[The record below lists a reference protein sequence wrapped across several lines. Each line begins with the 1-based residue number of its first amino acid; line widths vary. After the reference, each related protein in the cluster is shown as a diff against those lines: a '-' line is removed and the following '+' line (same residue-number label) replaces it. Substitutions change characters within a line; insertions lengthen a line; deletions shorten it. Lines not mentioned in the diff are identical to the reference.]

1 MTFDLATRA
10 SELTGSVIDS
20 STELLAQQSHDIVRF
35 AMGAPSEDLIPMEQ
49 LDDLFSHM
57 PTGRYDYGESAG
69 EPALREQILALSEQM
84 GNPTSDDRLVVT
96 NGAMQGLDLAFKLL
110 VNPGDLVIVENP
122 TYPNGYQTARSYEAD
137 VVSAPVDSH
146 GLVVD
151 SLREIVARSGKTPK
165 VIYTIPNFQNPTG
178 VTLSRERKTQ
188 LLALAEEWG
197 SVIVEDDPYGMLR
210 FDGTD
215 VPSFSSL
222 GGHNPLVFRIQ
233 TFSKLIAPGLR
244 VGWIDVDPELQK
256 LAVNA
261 KQAMDTCTNAPN
273 QLVVAKFLQQGH
285 LAPHLDRLL
294 PLYKE
299 RKAAMNQALSET
311 FGESIRMTDPEGGFF
326 LWATFMGEREQ
337 LDTQELFPAALEEGV
352 AYIPGVAFT
361 ADNSQHNALRLCFA
375 TSSPDRI
382 REGVSRLERAVLR
395 VQSV

>member
-1 MTFDLATRA
+1 VTFDLATRA

-20 STELLAQQSHDIVRF
+20 STELLAQQRHDIVRF

-49 LDDLFSHM
+49 LDELFSHM

-69 EPALREQILALSEQM
+69 EPALREQILTLSEQM

-151 SLREIVARSGKTPK
+151 SLKEIVARSGKKPK

-178 VTLSRERKTQ
+178 VTLSSERKTQ

-299 RKAAMNQALSET
+299 RKAAMNQALRET

-382 REGVSRLERAVLR
+382 REGVSRLERAVER

>member
-20 STELLAQQSHDIVRF
+20 STELLAQQRHDIVRF

>member
-1 MTFDLATRA
+1 MTFDLASRA
-10 SELTGSVIDS
+10 DQLTGSVIDS
-20 STELLAQQSHDIVRF
+20 STELLAQQRHDIVRF
-35 AMGAPSEDLIPMEQ
+35 AMGAPSEDLIPMAE
-49 LDDLFSHM
+49 LDQMFAQM
-57 PTGRYDYGESAG
+57 PAGRYDYGESAG
-69 EPALREQILALSEQM
+69 EPQLREQILALSEQM

-137 VVSAPVDSH
+137 VVSAPVDAH

-151 SLREIVARSGKTPK
+151 SLQEIVARSGKKPK

-178 VTLSRERKTQ
+178 VTLSRERKVQ

-215 VPSFSSL
+215 VPSFATL
-222 GGHNPLVFRIQ
+222 GGQNPLVFRIQ

-273 QLVVAKFLQQGH
+273 QLVVAEFLKQGH
-285 LAPHLDRLL
+285 LTPHLDRLL

-299 RKAAMNQALSET
+299 RKAAMKHALNET
-311 FGESIRMTDPEGGFF
+311 FGESISMTDPEGGFF
-326 LWATFMGEREQ
+326 LWATFLGERDH
-337 LDTQELFPAALEEGV
+337 LDTQKLFPVALEEGI

-361 ADNSQHNALRLCFA
+361 ADDSQHNALRLCFA

-382 REGVSRLERAVLR
+382 REGVSRLERAVER
-395 VQSV
+395 MNSV

>member
-1 MTFDLATRA
+1 MTFDLASRA
-10 SELTGSVIDS
+10 DQLTGSVIDS
-20 STELLAQQSHDIVRF
+20 STELLAQQRHDIVRF
-35 AMGAPSEDLIPMEQ
+35 AMGAPSEDLIPMAE
-49 LDDLFSHM
+49 LDQMFAQM

-69 EPALREQILALSEQM
+69 EPQLREQILALSEQM

-137 VVSAPVDSH
+137 VVSAPVDAH

-151 SLREIVARSGKTPK
+151 SLQEIVARSGKKPK

-178 VTLSRERKTQ
+178 VTLSRERKVQ

-215 VPSFSSL
+215 VPSFATL
-222 GGHNPLVFRIQ
+222 GGQNPLVFRIQ

-273 QLVVAKFLQQGH
+273 QLVVAEFLKQGH
-285 LAPHLDRLL
+285 LTPHLDRLL

-299 RKAAMNQALSET
+299 RKAAMKHALHET
-311 FGESIRMTDPEGGFF
+311 FGESISMTDPEGGFF
-326 LWATFMGEREQ
+326 LWATFLGERDH
-337 LDTQELFPAALEEGV
+337 LDTQKLFPVALEEGI

-361 ADNSQHNALRLCFA
+361 ADDSQHNALRLCFA

-382 REGVSRLERAVLR
+382 REGVSRLERAVER
-395 VQSV
+395 MNSV

>member
-1 MTFDLATRA
+1 MTFDLASRA
-10 SELTGSVIDS
+10 DQLTGSVIDS
-20 STELLAQQSHDIVRF
+20 STELLAQQRHDIVRF
-35 AMGAPSEDLIPMEQ
+35 AMGAPSEDLIPMAE
-49 LDDLFSHM
+49 LDQMFAQM

-69 EPALREQILALSEQM
+69 EPQLREQILALSEQM

-137 VVSAPVDSH
+137 VVSAPVDAH

-151 SLREIVARSGKTPK
+151 SLQEIVARSGKKPK

-178 VTLSRERKTQ
+178 VTLSRERKVQ

-215 VPSFSSL
+215 VPSFATL
-222 GGHNPLVFRIQ
+222 GGQNPLVFRIQ

-273 QLVVAKFLQQGH
+273 QLVVAEFLKQGH
-285 LAPHLDRLL
+285 LTPHLDRLL

-299 RKAAMNQALSET
+299 RKAAMKHALNET
-311 FGESIRMTDPEGGFF
+311 FGESISMTDPEGGFF
-326 LWATFMGEREQ
+326 LWATFLGERDH
-337 LDTQELFPAALEEGV
+337 LDTQKLFPVALEEGI

-361 ADNSQHNALRLCFA
+361 ADDSQHNALRLCFA

-382 REGVSRLERAVLR
+382 REGVSRLERAVER
-395 VQSV
+395 MNSV

>member
-20 STELLAQQSHDIVRF
+20 STELLAQQRHDIVRF

-49 LDDLFSHM
+49 LDELFSHM

-69 EPALREQILALSEQM
+69 EPALREQILTLSEQM

-151 SLREIVARSGKTPK
+151 SLKEIVARSGKKPK

-178 VTLSRERKTQ
+178 VTLSSERKTQ

-299 RKAAMNQALSET
+299 RKAAMNQALRET

-382 REGVSRLERAVLR
+382 REGVSRLERAVER

>member
-20 STELLAQQSHDIVRF
+20 STALLAQQRHDIVRF

-178 VTLSRERKTQ
+178 DTLSRERKTQ

-222 GGHNPLVFRIQ
+222 GGQNPLVFRIQ

-326 LWATFMGEREQ
+326 LWATFKGEREQ

>member
-20 STELLAQQSHDIVRF
+20 STELLAQQRHDIVRF

-49 LDDLFSHM
+49 LDELFSHM

-326 LWATFMGEREQ
+326 LWATFMAEREQ

>member
-1 MTFDLATRA
+1 MTFDLASRA
-10 SELTGSVIDS
+10 DQLTGSVIDS
-20 STELLAQQSHDIVRF
+20 STELLAQQRHDIVRF
-35 AMGAPSEDLIPMEQ
+35 AMGAPSEDLIPMAE
-49 LDDLFSHM
+49 LDQMFAQM

-69 EPALREQILALSEQM
+69 EPQLREKILALSEQM
-84 GNPTSDDRLVVT
+84 GNPTRDDRLVVT

-137 VVSAPVDSH
+137 VVSAPVDAH

-151 SLREIVARSGKTPK
+151 SLQEIVARSGKKPK

-178 VTLSRERKTQ
+178 VTLSRERKVQ

-215 VPSFSSL
+215 VPSFATL
-222 GGHNPLVFRIQ
+222 GGQNPLVFRIQ

-273 QLVVAKFLQQGH
+273 QLVVAEFLKQGH
-285 LAPHLDRLL
+285 LTPHLDRLL

-299 RKAAMNQALSET
+299 RKAAMKHALNET
-311 FGESIRMTDPEGGFF
+311 FGESISMTDPEGGFF
-326 LWATFMGEREQ
+326 LWATFLGERDH
-337 LDTQELFPAALEEGV
+337 LDTQKLFPVALEEGI

-361 ADNSQHNALRLCFA
+361 ADDSQHNALRLCFA

-382 REGVSRLERAVLR
+382 REGVSRLERAVER
-395 VQSV
+395 MNSV